1 MPEILS
7 GLTQIGFPVCAAAT
21 RGALIPVKRMA
32 LGYEI
37 GLCVKEEVVSPACVK
52 SSWLSLCRR
61 NLFPNASVAEQENQ
75 TDV

>member
-1 MPEILS
+1 MPEILL

-21 RGALIPVKRMA
+21 HGTRIPVKRMA
-32 LGYEI
+32 LRYEI
-37 GLCVKEEVVSPACVK
+37 DLCVKEEVVSPSCVK
-52 SSWLSLCRR
+52 SSCLFLCRR